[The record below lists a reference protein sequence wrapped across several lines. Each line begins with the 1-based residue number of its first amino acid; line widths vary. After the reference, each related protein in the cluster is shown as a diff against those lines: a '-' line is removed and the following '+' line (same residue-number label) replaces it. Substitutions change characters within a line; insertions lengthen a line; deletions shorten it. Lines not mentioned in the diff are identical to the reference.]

1 MPTNLLLGFCF
12 VLLLQSITRLGLA
25 VQLGFPL
32 LWSLT
37 RKHVWSDVKAGV
49 GWGGG
54 GGWERIVIAFS
65 LTHQKF
71 EEHPEG
77 EAIFTCF
84 LGT

>member
-49 GWGGG
+49 GMDCNS
-54 GGWERIVIAFS
+54 ILPNTPKV
-65 LTHQKF
+65 
-71 EEHPEG
+71 
-77 EAIFTCF
+77 
-84 LGT
+84 